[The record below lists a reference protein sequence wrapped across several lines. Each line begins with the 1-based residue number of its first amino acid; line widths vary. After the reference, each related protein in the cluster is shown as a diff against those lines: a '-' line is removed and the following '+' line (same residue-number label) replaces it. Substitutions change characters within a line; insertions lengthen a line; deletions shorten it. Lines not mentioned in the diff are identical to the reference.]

1 MWWYD
6 CLVCVIQTSKD
17 SNNVMFVSHVAL
29 PETSSN
35 GVKRKRRK
43 LQPHYEPTAS
53 QSLFWCGVGHRAT
66 GGTYVQATLS

>member
-43 LQPHYEPTAS
+43 LQPHYEPMCNAAAVHYS
-53 QSLFWCGVGHRAT
+53 IIFSYY
-66 GGTYVQATLS
+66 TYLPS